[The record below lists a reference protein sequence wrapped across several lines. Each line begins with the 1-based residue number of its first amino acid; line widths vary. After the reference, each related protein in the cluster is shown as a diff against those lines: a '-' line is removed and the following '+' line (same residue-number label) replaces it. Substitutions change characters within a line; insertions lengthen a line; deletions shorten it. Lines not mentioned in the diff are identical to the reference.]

1 MSTNRSTTTWLFI
14 AMALYWSIPLL
25 AQAEVIGRVSNIVP
39 STIQVSPHGD
49 HVLVVSVNPQTKQ
62 RQVYLD
68 GKALPG
74 VYDAIA
80 EGTPFFSE
88 DGKHHVF
95 VGTRGEQCMVV
106 LDGVEQ
112 KPYAITKEGWP
123 FAGLVFGSD
132 AGKTHLAYQASKD
145 GRHYVVVNGKALGP
159 YDSVIAKDKPAQRG
173 IWDFRFEG
181 DYFSYRAKVGEKMV
195 ACRGHINGSDITLT
209 TSKRYELIGSGSP
222 VRIGGRTDA
231 NDSELFAFVAKEGLG
246 KESIRLLPGD
256 EPISDTTWKYIAP
269 GTLRASPAQPG
280 EVVYVGGNTQWNV
293 VVGGKQWPACERLGR
308 LMASPSGATWACMA
322 KTDGKLFVMVN
333 GVAGAVYSQIQHGKT
348 LFPAGDE
355 RVIYGAS
362 TLDGSKTPARIVVD
376 GKEGKAYTQVRGDS
390 VVFSA
395 DKKSMAYVAGDGN
408 KNFVVLDGK
417 EGPPFDDIYDLRFSP
432 VGSRLAYGARRGLN
446 HFILEAGKGVEG
458 NKEHGPYENIQRGS
472 LVFRPD
478 GKDLAWAAFGAD
490 GNWHVCLNGKT
501 IEEGCDRIISQIT
514 FADGVSAPA
523 YVGRYVSDGK
533 PSFAMSYAG
542 TPGRAYDA
550 IWMGDGGKLFVQE
563 DGSIKYFAKSGSLLY
578 RNNEKRD

>member
-1 MSTNRSTTTWLFI
+1 MKTNRYATTWLL
-14 AMALYWSIPLL
+14 MTLALGVLL
-25 AQAEVIGRVSNIVP
+25 PESVRAEVIGRVSNIVP

-80 EGTPFFSE
+80 GGTPFFSE
-88 DGKHHVF
+88 DGKHHTF

-112 KPYAITKEGWP
+112 TPYAITKDGWP
-123 FAGLVFGSD
+123 FAGLVFGSS
-132 AGKTHLAYQASKD
+132 ATKTHLAYQASKD
-145 GRHYVVVNGKALGP
+145 GRHYVVVNGKVLGP
-159 YDSVIAKDKPAQRG
+159 YDSIIVKDKPAQRG
-173 IWDFRFEG
+173 IWDFRFDG
-181 DYFSYRAKVGEKMV
+181 DYFAYRAKVGEKMV
-195 ACRGHINGSDITLT
+195 ACRGRIQGSEITLV
-209 TSKRYELIGSGSP
+209 TSKPYDLIGSGSP
-222 VRIGGRTDA
+222 VRMGGKTDA
-231 NDSELFAFVAKEGLG
+231 NDSELFAFVAKEGPG

-256 EPISDTTWKYIAP
+256 EPISEKTWKYIAP

-280 EVVYVGGNTQWNV
+280 EMVYVGGDTQWNV
-293 VVGGKQWPACERLGR
+293 VVGERQWPACERMGR
-308 LMASPSGATWACMA
+308 LMASPSGATWACMS
-322 KTDGKLFVMVN
+322 KTDDKLVVMVN
-333 GVAGAVYSQIQHGKT
+333 GVPGKVYSQIQHGKT

-417 EGPPFDDIYDLRFSP
+417 EGPAFDDIFDLRFSP
-432 VGSRLAYGARRGLN
+432 VGSRLAYGARRGLEY
-446 HFILEAGKGVEG
+446 FVVQGD
-458 NKEHGPYENIQRGS
+458 KEQGPYENIQRGS
-472 LVFRPD
+472 LVFRSD

-490 GNWHVCLNGKT
+490 GKWHVCLNGKT
-501 IEEGCDRIISQIT
+501 IDSGCDRVVSQIT
-514 FADGVSAPA
+514 FSNGVSVPA
-523 YVGRYVSDGK
+523 YVGQYLSEGR
-533 PSFAMSYAG
+533 PAFALSYG
-542 TPGRAYDA
+542 GEIGRAYDA

-563 DGSIKYFAKSGSLLY
+563 NGSIKYFAKSGSLLY
-578 RNNEKRD
+578 RNIAKAE